1 MRNKCVSKFS
11 ASRIMRKKICEH
23 ADNTMKIGIIK
34 VNFAPKKGRCGA
46 CVCVFFGLYFGLVGY
61 KLQRADGINS
71 LANAFLSCSVH
82 FSTKQIA
89 IYVEIGWI
97 FGTIIFSFFFTVSSA
112 FVLSKRSKPQ
122 LYTIYCTI
130 WNWQTDLK
138 IKLEKKNWRC
148 RNFIRP
154 IWWIHWFDFGTIGK
168 GNKKTRKDSQITVLG
183 SISKFIKTPE
193 KYSWNTH
200 SHTRSLHYTNKLD

>member
-11 ASRIMRKKICEH
+11 ASRIMRKKLCEH

-34 VNFAPKKGRCGA
+34 VNFASKKGRCGV
-46 CVCVFFGLYFGLVGY
+46 CVCFLGFISVWLATNYSKPMALIALRMHFYRAACIFPSSKLQFMLKLVGY
-61 KLQRADGINS
+61 S
-71 LANAFLSCSVH
+71 EPS
-82 FSTKQIA
+82 
-89 IYVEIGWI
+89 
-97 FGTIIFSFFFTVSSA
+97 SSA
-112 FVLSKRSKPQ
+112 FSSLSLLPLFYRNEASRNCI
-122 LYTIYCTI
+122 LFIV

-168 GNKKTRKDSQITVLG
+168 GNTKNKKRFANHCFGLN
-183 SISKFIKTPE
+183 F
-193 KYSWNTH
+193 
-200 SHTRSLHYTNKLD
+200 

>member
-1 MRNKCVSKFS
+1 M
-11 ASRIMRKKICEH
+11 
-23 ADNTMKIGIIK
+23 
-34 VNFAPKKGRCGA
+34 
-46 CVCVFFGLYFGLVGY
+46 CVCFLGFISVWLATNYSEPMALIALQMHFYRAACIFPSSKLQFMWKLVGY
-61 KLQRADGINS
+61 S
-71 LANAFLSCSVH
+71 EPS
-82 FSTKQIA
+82 
-89 IYVEIGWI
+89 
-97 FGTIIFSFFFTVSSA
+97 SSA
-112 FVLSKRSKPQ
+112 FSLLSLLPLFYRNEASRNCI
-122 LYTIYCTI
+122 LFIV